1 MSTHR
6 LGRRIL
12 CGVFLS
18 TVLIPSLMAHAILL
32 EATPGKNGSVAGP
45 DFKVLLKFNSRID
58 GTRSQITLV
67 HPEQTAHTLTI
78 EKQSAP
84 EVLSA
89 KASGLRPGTYRLRWQ
104 VLASDGH
111 ITRGEYTFQVK

>member
-1 MSTHR
+1 MT
-6 LGRRIL
+6 LAQ
-12 CGVFLS
+12 
-18 TVLIPSLMAHAILL
+18 VLWAHAILL
-32 EATPGKNGSVAGP
+32 EASPGKNGSVTGP

-67 HPEQTAHTLTI
+67 HPEQANRILTV

-84 EVLSA
+84 DVLSA
-89 KASGLRPGTYRLRWQ
+89 KATGLKPGSYRLRWQ

-111 ITRGEYTFQVK
+111 ITRGEYPFEVK